1 MKKNRV
7 GLGLYVVL
15 ILIVVFIWYSISN
28 PQTATY
34 TSSQFDKALAK
45 GEVASAVIHQNEQ
58 VPTGSVTITT
68 TAGGKFTVYVSDVG
82 ELQDTLDEAG
92 VDYSLNDVPNSGFME
107 SLLPMLIVVAV
118 VFILFMM
125 MMNAQAQVV
134 AGANTKMRNFCK
146 SRATNDNAGQDAGAF
161 CTGSRSER
169 RKRRVRRDCRFS
181 ERSGKI
187 HQGGC
192 PYS

>member
-125 MMNAQAQVV
+125 MMNAQAQV
-134 AGANTKMRNFCK
+134 GAM
-146 SRATNDNAGQDAGAF
+146 
-161 CTGSRSER
+161 E
-169 RKRRVRRDCRFS
+169 
-181 ERSGKI
+181 
-187 HQGGC
+187 
-192 PYS
+192 

>member
-82 ELQDTLDEAG
+82 ELQDTLDETHIDEEHLVGDAALQMNVVG
-92 VDYSLNDVPNSGFME
+92 V
-107 SLLPMLIVVAV
+107 
-118 VFILFMM
+118 
-125 MMNAQAQVV
+125 Q
-134 AGANTKMRNFCK
+134 
-146 SRATNDNAGQDAGAF
+146 
-161 CTGSRSER
+161 
-169 RKRRVRRDCRFS
+169 
-181 ERSGKI
+181 
-187 HQGGC
+187 HQGPLDTGGE
-192 PYS
+192 